1 MKGIIKKFHKYITV
15 AMCCILVFETVKV
28 SGFEANAEELSIVE
42 TVSDNETASGGDV
55 AKENAKSE
63 MRTGVNYLVEL
74 ANQTVGLADSAKSIY
89 QYYAAER
96 KMNQAEESL
105 TLTMTAATTVRNAF
119 NGYVAQYGEDAELAV
134 LVQEALDMVATAQQR
149 VEHGWVSI
157 QGKPIFVNFYIL
169 NRGLEKPE
177 EVHSYQSNNYSK
189 GVQGILRSGAVN
201 ADGVY
206 ESYIDD
212 YKNGVAFLSQ
222 AEFSKYFVSV
232 PNVDKF
238 GEKQAEFILQDG
250 EYVEWYV
257 IKTESDGIHVDGII
271 LGSDDIDDGND
282 DNNDDADDTDDNNDN
297 NDDNDD
303 ADDTDDNNNNNDD
316 VDNTDDNNDNTGDV
330 DDTNDNNNN
339 NDDVNDTD
347 DNNDNTGDVDDTN
360 NNNNEA
366 DDSDNNAADDNANA
380 GNANAGNAN
389 VAQNADAAQNTTVTP
404 VQANIQPVNPTPA
417 QGNQNAAAQQVTVI
431 DDEETPLAGNA
442 DDVEDGQNVDADDV
456 EDGQNNDAEVVEIED
471 EEAPLAAGH
480 GHCWIHWLILILT
493 VIYTVYELVRCINR
507 NKKINELKEEADKV
521 EA

>member
-282 DNNDDADDTDDNNDN
+282 DNNDDADDTDDN
-297 NDDNDD
+297 
-303 ADDTDDNNNNNDD
+303 
-316 VDNTDDNNDNTGDV
+316 
-330 DDTNDNNNN
+330 
-339 NDDVNDTD
+339 
-347 DNNDNTGDVDDTN
+347 
-360 NNNNEA
+360 
-366 DDSDNNAADDNANA
+366 
-380 GNANAGNAN
+380 
-389 VAQNADAAQNTTVTP
+389 
-404 VQANIQPVNPTPA
+404 
-417 QGNQNAAAQQVTVI
+417 
-431 DDEETPLAGNA
+431 
-442 DDVEDGQNVDADDV
+442 
-456 EDGQNNDAEVVEIED
+456 
-471 EEAPLAAGH
+471 
-480 GHCWIHWLILILT
+480 
-493 VIYTVYELVRCINR
+493 
-507 NKKINELKEEADKV
+507 K
-521 EA
+521 